1 MLDVECEVGSEL
13 NACVEILNKTLCE
26 AESGEEVSIL
36 EDIYQMDTERAFER
50 YNAIMLGI
58 DGLRLD
64 LFDPSYKVSKTG
76 KEEEEENGIPEEETK
91 EDLD

>member
-1 MLDVECEVGSEL
+1 
-13 NACVEILNKTLCE
+13 
-26 AESGEEVSIL
+26 
-36 EDIYQMDTERAFER
+36 MDTERAFER

-58 DGLRLD
+58 DGFRLD

-76 KEEEEENGIPEEETK
+76 KEEEEEENGIPEEEAK